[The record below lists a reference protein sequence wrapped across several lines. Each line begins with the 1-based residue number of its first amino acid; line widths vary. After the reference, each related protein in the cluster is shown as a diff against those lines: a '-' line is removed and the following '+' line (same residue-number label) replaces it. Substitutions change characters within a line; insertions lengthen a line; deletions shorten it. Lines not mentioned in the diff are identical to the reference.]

1 MIKKL
6 NLPDELINQIIEAIE
21 DAEKDDDTETT
32 TEATMDVDVASEYI
46 TIPLDKYDTLTR
58 KAFFMDT
65 IITMAVRDST
75 KYAAIDVIRALYG
88 KEGE

>member
-46 TIPLDKYDTLTR
+46 TIPLDKYDALTR
-58 KAFFMDT
+58 KAF
-65 IITMAVRDST
+65 
-75 KYAAIDVIRALYG
+75 
-88 KEGE
+88 